1 MNTEKQFNISLRC
14 VFCDS
19 TQFEIPYQGY
29 QPSDGEVLKCV
40 NCGKLNDY
48 SSLREVAIE
57 KGRNEA
63 KKCATGLIEGEL
75 KKIRKKWK

>member
-14 VFCDS
+14 IFCDS
-19 TQFEIPYQGY
+19 TQFELPYKGY
-29 QPSDGEVLKCV
+29 QPSDGEMIKCG

-57 KGRNEA
+57 KGRNEV
-63 KKCATGLIEGEL
+63 KKYATNLIEGKL
-75 KKIRKKWK
+75 KKIIKKWK